1 VIFALSTDDR
11 TLSVFATAA
20 EAIGYCE
27 GIDVEDG
34 VWLFFAN
41 DGTPLKPTFTSP
53 NRRGVILV
61 GSGTYILEPA
71 SVGVHLCDALK
82 GVAAVEGSGMS
93 SVDDVRRHLNCG
105 GTSRGAVVA

>member
-1 VIFALSTDDR
+1 MIFALSTDDR

-34 VWLFFAN
+34 IWLFFAN
-41 DGTPLKPTFTSP
+41 DGTPLEPRFTQP
-53 NRRGVILV
+53 NRRGRILV
-61 GSGTYILEPA
+61 RSGTYILEPA
-71 SVGVHLCDALK
+71 SAGVHLCDAIE

-93 SVDDVRRHLNCG
+93 SLEDVRRHLHCG
-105 GTSRGAVVA
+105 GASRGAVVA